1 MGSRMEFER
10 VVRQRRMIRAFKP
23 LPVPE
28 EKVGRIVE
36 LAQHYPSAGFS
47 QGMAFIVVTEPERV
61 RRIRELNR
69 LRGDAPVL
77 MVPCVSEKLYHDRYH
92 EPDKIRPDGT
102 EIEWPVPYWYFDAG
116 CASLLVLL
124 AVVDEGLAAY
134 LAGAFRPD
142 LLRKELGIPDDFVPV
157 GVISIGYPDY
167 DRHVPSPS
175 LDRGRRPLSQV
186 VHSQHW

>member
-10 VVRQRRMIRAFKP
+10 VVRKRRMIRAFKP

-92 EPDKIRPDGT
+92 EHDKIRPDGT

-167 DRHVPSPS
+167 DRHVSSPS

>member
-116 CASLLVLL
+116 CASLLILL
-124 AVVDEGLAAY
+124 AVVDGGLAAY
-134 LAGAFRPD
+134 LAGVFRPD